1 MSEINLIQRM
11 NLMKNLSVLAK
22 SMIVAISIAGVGA
35 AAIAAPATNTKAVA
49 SSSEAVS
56 AMQSK
61 ISLTQAINIA
71 KQNAKGDLVSAEFDY
86 DDDDDGKNKGTG
98 TGKYEVEFVSNGT
111 SYEVKIDANTGKV
124 LKTKQEKLDK
134 EELAEYSA
142 MKQAKVSLTSAMQKA
157 AQSVNGKVIA
167 AEFKLEKGQSIY
179 DIEVV
184 KGNQIYDVSIDANT
198 GKILSSQIDVEDD
211 D

>member
-1 MSEINLIQRM
+1 
-11 NLMKNLSVLAK
+11 MKNLSMLTK
-22 SMIVAISIAGVGA
+22 SMIVALTVAGIGA
-35 AAIAAPATNTKAVA
+35 NAIAAPVANTKAVA
-49 SSSEAVS
+49 SSSEALS

-86 DDDDDGKNKGTG
+86 DDDGKNKGTD
-98 TGKYEVEFVSNGT
+98 KYEVEFVSNGT
-111 SYEVKIDANTGKV
+111 SYEVKVDANTGKI
-124 LKTKQEKLDK
+124 LKTKQKKLDK
-134 EELAEYSA
+134 KELAEYNA
-142 MKQAKVSLTSAMQKA
+142 MKQAKVTLTSAMQKA
-157 AQSVNGKVIA
+157 AQSLNGKVIS
-167 AEFKLEKGQSIY
+167 AEFELEKGKPVY

-198 GKILSSQIDVEDD
+198 GKVLSSQVDVEDD

>member
-1 MSEINLIQRM
+1 
-11 NLMKNLSVLAK
+11 MKKLSMLTK
-22 SMIVAISIAGVGA
+22 SMIVALTVAGIGA
-35 AAIAAPATNTKAVA
+35 TAIAAPVANTKAVA
-49 SSSEAVS
+49 SSSEALS
-56 AMQSK
+56 AMQSE

-86 DDDDDGKNKGTG
+86 DDDGKNKGTG
-98 TGKYEVEFVSNGT
+98 KYKVEFVENGI

-134 EELAEYSA
+134 KDLAEYNA

-157 AQSVNGKVIA
+157 AQSLNGKVIS
-167 AEFKLEKGQSIY
+167 AEFEVEKGQSVY

-198 GKILSSQIDVEDD
+198 GKVLSSQVDVEDD

>member
-1 MSEINLIQRM
+1 
-11 NLMKNLSVLAK
+11 MKNLSMLTK
-22 SMIVAISIAGVGA
+22 SIFVALTVAGISAT
-35 AAIAAPATNTKAVA
+35 AIAAPVANTKAVA
-49 SSSEAVS
+49 ISSEALS

-86 DDDDDGKNKGTG
+86 DDDGKNKGTG
-98 TGKYEVEFVSNGT
+98 KYKVELVSNGT

-134 EELAEYSA
+134 KDLAEYNA

-157 AQSVNGKVIA
+157 AQSLNGTVIS
-167 AEFKLEKGQSIY
+167 AEFELEKGQSVY
-179 DIEVV
+179 DIEVL
-184 KGNQIYDVSIDANT
+184 KENQIYDVSIDANT
-198 GKILSSQIDVEDD
+198 GKVLSSQVNVAR
-211 D
+211 